1 MTNGTKYDELEW
13 RETVLLGVAMREG
26 LLEAISDEPRSA
38 SSLAAERGLDA
49 RAVYTV
55 LSALVEYGFV
65 EEDEAGFSLAEP
77 HRRPLLDQE
86 DPEYVGGLLLNRLD
100 VIRGWSRLSEVLET
114 GAPAEDRTEPDFAGE
129 AAFIKALRYSVRD
142 SAVPVSEAV
151 MARLPKGASIL
162 DVGGGPGTNAEEF
175 VRSGAR
181 VTVFDRPEV
190 VGLMRDTLATS
201 GIAVEAGDMNES
213 LPEGPYD
220 AIYFGNTSHMYGP
233 EENKKLFARM
243 RESLAPGGLLVLREF
258 VRGMSEGA
266 SRFAVNMLVLTK
278 RGGTY
283 TADEYES
290 WLHESGFEAVEVEQ
304 IQGQGTHLIFARRQ

>member
-1 MTNGTKYDELEW
+1 MTNETKYDELGW
-13 RETVLLGVAMREG
+13 RETVLLGVAIREG
-26 LLEAISDEPRSA
+26 LLDTISDGRRDARSV
-38 SSLAAERGLDA
+38 AAERGLET

-65 EEDEAGFSLAEP
+65 EENEAGFSLVGP
-77 HRRPLLDQE
+77 HRAPLLDQE
-86 DPEYVGGLLLNRLD
+86 NPEYVGGLLLNRLD
-100 VIRGWSRLSEVLET
+100 VIRSWSRLMEVLKT
-114 GAPAEDRTEPDFAGE
+114 GAPAEDRTQPDFAGE

-142 SAVPVSEAV
+142 SAAPVSEAV
-151 MARLPKGASIL
+151 MGRLPKGASIL

-190 VGLMRDTLATS
+190 VGLMRETLAAS
-201 GIAVEAGDMNES
+201 GIAVEVGDMNES

-233 EENKKLFARM
+233 EENKELFARM
-243 RESLAPGGLLVLREF
+243 RESLAPGGLLILREF

-283 TADEYES
+283 TVYEYEN
-290 WLHESGFEAVEVEQ
+290 WLTESGFEAVEIEQ
-304 IQGQGTHLIFARRQ
+304 IRDQGTHLIFARRR